1 MATPDGWATAA
12 PQLHAVRAA
21 RRSRCS
27 WSCVHW
33 HLQWRVLAFDR
44 LWQHL
49 APTATL
55 FETNSPHAA
64 SAIIRK
70 QHAVNLFQKKWQLVP
85 GVAIIGQMPDLTIG

>member
-1 MATPDGWATAA
+1 MESPQRAQRPGSYRPLDRGCTMATPDGWATAA

-21 RRSRCS
+21 HRSHGS
-27 WSCVHW
+27 WPCVHW
-33 HLQWRVLAFDR
+33 PLQWRGLAFDR

-64 SAIIRK
+64 SAMTTVTGRK
-70 QHAVNLFQKKWQLVP
+70 L
-85 GVAIIGQMPDLTIG
+85 GS